1 MDRMEQFESVCSEN
15 EKKSLKDYSSECAI
29 EWLRGDKVVT
39 VTFPG
44 GTAEYNRIKE
54 YAQKYP
60 EDVKISHLN
69 TDGSIV
75 ARVSKKYIK
84 ITRPKKL
91 TLTDEQI
98 AEKAERLR
106 QWRESKKWAE

>member
-1 MDRMEQFESVCSEN
+1 MDRMEQFESVCSEK
-15 EKKSLKDYSSECAI
+15 EEKSLKDYSSECAI

-44 GTAEYNRIKE
+44 GTAECNRIKE

-69 TDGSIV
+69 ADGSIV
-75 ARVSKKYIK
+75 ARVSKKYIR
-84 ITRPKKL
+84 ISRPKAL
-91 TLTDEQI
+91 SEEQ
-98 AEKAERLR
+98 KAESAERFR
-106 QWRESKKWAE
+106 KWRESKKWTE